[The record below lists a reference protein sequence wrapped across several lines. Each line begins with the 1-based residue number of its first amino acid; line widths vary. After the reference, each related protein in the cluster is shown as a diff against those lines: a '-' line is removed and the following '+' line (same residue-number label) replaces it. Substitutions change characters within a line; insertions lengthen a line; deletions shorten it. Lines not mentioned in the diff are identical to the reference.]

1 MLLTLS
7 FHSTPSTL
15 PEIITPVA
23 EATEDEAL
31 KFSLYKRTRKTV
43 QPSIT
48 NASVPSLVSQQNAG
62 DFELE
67 FPRYRHLLAAATF
80 LPSRIASG

>member
-1 MLLTLS
+1 
-7 FHSTPSTL
+7 
-15 PEIITPVA
+15 
-23 EATEDEAL
+23 
-31 KFSLYKRTRKTV
+31 V

-80 LPSRIASG
+80 LPSRVASG